1 MNFAHMRQMA
11 ITAWRS
17 INRTDQGH
25 IYLKNV
31 SLSLMHRFQPAFTVS
46 RSSTIQILFSKVN

>member
-17 INRTDQGH
+17 IYRTDQGH
-25 IYLKNV
+25 IYLKDV
-31 SLSLMHRFQPAFTVS
+31 SLSLMHRFQPVFTVS
-46 RSSTIQILFSKVN
+46 RSSTIQILIFQS